1 MTQRV
6 WPVAFV
12 LNPKGPKCLEK
23 VAGAL
28 PWGFRVLTHS
38 PAAARSREGAE
49 RRRGLQQP
57 NGWMDR
63 RMGGRV
69 DRWIDGWVS
78 GWIGTQNDE
87 RMDGWVGR

>member
-12 LNPKGPKCLEK
+12 LNLKASKCLEK
-23 VAGAL
+23 VAGVL
-28 PWGFRVLTHS
+28 LWGFRVLTYS

-49 RRRGLQQP
+49 RRRGLEQP

-63 RMGGRV
+63 WMGKWM
-69 DRWIDGWVS
+69 DRQ
-78 GWIGTQNDE
+78 TE
-87 RMDGWVGR
+87 